1 MVCFTPLVE
10 KSSSDM
16 AGVKVVVVYS
26 SVTIKAVKSDYN

>member
-16 AGVKVVVVYS
+16 AGVEVVVFYS
-26 SVTIKAVKSDYN
+26 SVAIKAVKSDYN